1 MVQWMLLVHSFLLNL
16 GMTQSQVDPALND
29 TEKKGGDRS
38 TGFNHWWIMHC
49 GQDSFNEE
57 VMGRLRQKF
66 VSGKVAEGEFRYV
79 RFDIKQN
86 PDGVVLDQSHYLQ
99 KLKIFIIKLQG
110 SKQKE
115 DPLGKEEL
123 SIFRGLVGKLNWAAQ
138 GTRPDVVFEVVE
150 LSSKFKQATVNDWIR
165 ADKCALQLKEKPAY
179 ILFPH

>member
-1 MVQWMLLVHSFLLNL
+1 
-16 GMTQSQVDPALND
+16 
-29 TEKKGGDRS
+29 
-38 TGFNHWWIMHC
+38 MHC

-86 PDGVVLDQSHYLQ
+86 PDGVVLDQSHCLQ

-150 LSSKFKQATVNDWIR
+150 LSSKFKQATAND
-165 ADKCALQLKEKPAY
+165 
-179 ILFPH
+179 